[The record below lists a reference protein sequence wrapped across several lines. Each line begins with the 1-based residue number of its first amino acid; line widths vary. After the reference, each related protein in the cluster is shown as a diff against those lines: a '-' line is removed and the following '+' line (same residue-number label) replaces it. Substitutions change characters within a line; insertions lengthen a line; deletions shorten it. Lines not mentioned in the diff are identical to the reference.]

1 MNALRIQ
8 LRHLSTRKK
17 SQYKGIHILFQP
29 ICSEAEVSVESRPV
43 EQTVNAAQSRE
54 FNRMQ
59 ALVGSLETERGTLL
73 REVTML
79 RNDQASFK
87 TELQRLMDTNSM
99 LELDCGKSVILKR
112 QLENELGE
120 EKMKYREL

>member
-1 MNALRIQ
+1 M
-8 LRHLSTRKK
+8 
-17 SQYKGIHILFQP
+17 
-29 ICSEAEVSVESRPV
+29 ESRPV
-43 EQTVNAAQSRE
+43 EQTVNAAQYRE